1 MIEIIISLIFIYKSF
16 LYLVHF
22 LYIITLT
29 FELIYFIS
37 STFTELSEFFDYFKD
52 IELLEFFDIIHS
64 IKIWST
70 RPPWTRGLSQGSRH
84 KYQGLGTDQRGL

>member
-1 MIEIIISLIFIYKSF
+1 MIEVIISLTFIYKSF

-37 STFTELSEFFDYFKD
+37 SIFTELSEFFDHFKD
-52 IELLEFFDIIHS
+52 IELLEFFDIIHRS
-64 IKIWST
+64 NK
-70 RPPWTRGLSQGSRH
+70 RRRLN
-84 KYQGLGTDQRGL
+84 